1 MVTVRCI
8 DAATLG
14 VPGQRSYELHGALPP
29 RPRLAIVGSR
39 AMLQAAGRAIAA
51 LLDVA
56 AAQGLALVS
65 GGAIGVDA
73 AAHHG
78 ALARGLPQLAVL
90 PCGADKPYPPVHAP
104 LFAAI
109 AAAPDSGLLF
119 AQPRGTIP
127 ARAMF
132 VSRNA
137 TLVALADAVVVVMA
151 ERRSGSEVTGRL
163 ALRRGIPTA
172 VLAGTEGCAAL
183 AGAGARTLAPLRGE
197 DDVVAAAALAWL
209 RGEANAPRWPDG
221 LAALQRALAAA
232 GAAGATLDRLGGPA
246 AAMALIHAER
256 LGLVQQVGPGRWV
269 AVA

>member
-1 MVTVRCI
+1 MIRGRCI

-14 VPGQRSYELHGALPP
+14 VPGRRSFELHGTLPP

-39 AMLQAAGRAIAA
+39 AMLHAAADAIAV
-51 LLDVA
+51 LVEVA
-56 AAQGLALVS
+56 AAHGHALVS

-73 AAHHG
+73 TAHHA
-78 ALARGLPQLAVL
+78 ALARALPQLAVL
-90 PCGADKPYPPVHAP
+90 PCGADRPYPPVHAP

-109 AAAPDSGLLF
+109 AAAPGSGLLYS
-119 AQPRGTIP
+119 QPRGTIP

-163 ALRRGIPTA
+163 ALRRGLPTA

-183 AGAGARTLAPLRGE
+183 AAAGARTLASLRGE
-197 DDVVAAAALAWL
+197 PEALALAARAWL
-209 RGEANAPRWPDG
+209 RGEATAPRWPPG
-221 LAALQRALAAA
+221 LAVLQRALAAA

-246 AAMALIHAER
+246 AAMALIQAER